1 MNKEKWEN
9 KINKILYQESNMV
22 HLFNYGNSTR
32 TIDKITDYRL
42 SSVLDIIANYKKI
55 IICFDLEFQNTNY
68 NLNNENYITS
78 NGSNSYSFIREFGLL
93 AFIKKKS
100 WYYIGNIILNFPN
113 LTYLVDLEYIRYT
126 SLTYSSVTKNT
137 EKLMSINDNMFKDSP
152 KIIFETYPNTCN
164 NNNLRELVLY
174 QNKIYWNDPLVK
186 ERILDIPQAKDF
198 LNLFL
203 SLSDNSIFVLKG
215 QSDIKVIKNQYF
227 SFFNVIKHEIFKNIY
242 DIELF
247 NGFSNFFFGR
257 ATLEKTFIGLTQL
270 PIYKKCTFFDK
281 YISNLKAHNPVS
293 DSFYTII
300 VAVIIN
306 FILLDSIKLK

>member
-22 HLFNYGNSTR
+22 QLFNYGNSTR
-32 TIDKITDYRL
+32 TIDKITDSRL
-42 SSVLDIIANYKKI
+42 SSVLDIISNYKKI
-55 IICFDLEFQNTNY
+55 IICFDLEFQNTNF
-68 NLNNENYITS
+68 NLSDKNYVAS
-78 NGSNSYSFIREFGLL
+78 DGSRSYSFIREFGLL

-113 LTYLVDLEYIRYT
+113 LTYLVDSNSIRYI

-137 EKLMSINDNMFKDSP
+137 EKIMAINDEMFKDSP

-164 NNNLRELVLY
+164 NNNLQELVLY
-174 QNKIYWNDPLVK
+174 QNKIYWDDPLVK
-186 ERILDIPQAKDF
+186 ERTLNLQQAKEF

-203 SLSDNSIFVLKG
+203 SLSNKSIFVLKG

-227 SFFNVIKHEIFKNIY
+227 SFFNIVKHNIFKNIY

-257 ATLEKTFIGLTQL
+257 ATLEKTFIGLTEL
-270 PIYKKCTFFDK
+270 PIYKQCAFFNK

-293 DSFYTII
+293 DSFYTIV

-306 FILLDSIKLK
+306 LVLLDSIKLK